1 MKKIVFILLSA
12 VMCLTANAQFFEKV
26 NHIGALESNSS
37 KDWTKSWTQWNPKNA
52 TYGTVSDT
60 NTLSSPLGEVNIT
73 ATITLDPSKVYLLRS
88 LVVVRNGGK
97 LIIPAGTIIR
107 AQ

>member
-60 NTLSSPLGEVNIT
+60 NTLNSPTGEVKYFN
-73 ATITLDPSKVYLLRS
+73 TLECW
-88 LVVVRNGGK
+88 K
-97 LIIPAGTIIR
+97 LEVIKSGVTPP
-107 AQ
+107 QQPVSDLPF